1 MQNIRHLLLR
11 QVAILSQV
19 TNTPIHHHLPPQ
31 SQYTS
36 QQNAVFRY
44 TAKCSIDI
52 LLQYAGEAMSPA
64 TFIDNHLT
72 CDNGFYR
79 KGLFLYGPDPY
90 RVFVGNPRTKASYG
104 CMAPVI
110 EAALIDYFGDSLR
123 VINTT
128 GTDIT
133 TLCRRYI
140 DRGIP
145 VILWA
150 TSDMTPIKT
159 GSRWRLED
167 GRLFTW
173 PSGEHCLLL
182 VGYNED
188 SYFFNDPKYGLT
200 LPYPKAV
207 TQQRYAEMGQQSLV
221 IE

>member
-1 MQNIRHLLLR
+1 
-11 QVAILSQV
+11 
-19 TNTPIHHHLPPQ
+19 
-31 SQYTS
+31 
-36 QQNAVFRY
+36 
-44 TAKCSIDI
+44 
-52 LLQYAGEAMSPA
+52 MSPA